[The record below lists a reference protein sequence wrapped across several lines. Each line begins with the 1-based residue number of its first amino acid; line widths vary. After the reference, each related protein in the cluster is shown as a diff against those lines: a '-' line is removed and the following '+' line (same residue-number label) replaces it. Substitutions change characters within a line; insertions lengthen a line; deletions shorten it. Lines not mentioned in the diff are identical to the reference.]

1 MYCSGQDKTFIGS
14 YIKTT
19 TQETEDGSYVKVEL
33 KGSDGKIISFL
44 EATET
49 FMADASKKKELTGTG
64 ASFGDITNKN
74 NVGKSFSVNY
84 FISEAGPNVIKT
96 VNQQGST
103 SNLQVSL
110 TATERTYLYPIYQ
123 KGKFGYINNYGQIVV
138 ATKYDYAEE
147 GAEGMYQVGIKVNGV
162 MNYLFLD
169 SDGNELSERY
179 SNVTSYKDGIARVH
193 VNSTY
198 NFIDKKG
205 KVLFK
210 IEDGKELI
218 IDQPINSKPSNELIK
233 FQALPPY
240 SNPRLFGFLNKKG
253 EIVIPAKYTDI
264 GEFHE
269 GMCKVYINGSYGFMD
284 TTGKIVIAPKYKKVG
299 DFINGV
305 SRTPLGYI
313 DKTGVEIISTNEL
326 GAGDFYNGFAIT
338 YPTDYVRGYGFINR
352 AGKKIIKSTDELYFE
367 NAKNFAEN
375 RLAPVQIDGKWAF
388 INAKGEIVIDP
399 IFDQANSFVGNLA
412 KVEITNGVLTK
423 SGAYIIGRGYI
434 DKTGKFISFEE
445 FTTTKK
451 CFE

>member
-1 MYCSGQDKTFIGS
+1 
-14 YIKTT
+14 
-19 TQETEDGSYVKVEL
+19 
-33 KGSDGKIISFL
+33 
-44 EATET
+44 
-49 FMADASKKKELTGTG
+49 
-64 ASFGDITNKN
+64 
-74 NVGKSFSVNY
+74 
-84 FISEAGPNVIKT
+84 
-96 VNQQGST
+96 
-103 SNLQVSL
+103 
-110 TATERTYLYPIYQ
+110 
-123 KGKFGYINNYGQIVV
+123 
-138 ATKYDYAEE
+138 
-147 GAEGMYQVGIKVNGV
+147 
-162 MNYLFLD
+162 
-169 SDGNELSERY
+169 
-179 SNVTSYKDGIARVH
+179 
-193 VNSTY
+193 
-198 NFIDKKG
+198 
-205 KVLFK
+205 
-210 IEDGKELI
+210 
-218 IDQPINSKPSNELIK
+218 
-233 FQALPPY
+233 
-240 SNPRLFGFLNKKG
+240 
-253 EIVIPAKYTDI
+253 
-264 GEFHE
+264 
-269 GMCKVYINGSYGFMD
+269 MCKVYINGSYGFMD